1 LHALNQEKEM
11 SAKIQF
17 GYEKSET
24 GEVSVVAKMITEFTT
39 ETELAYARQGMLYVH
54 QLLDSDLE
62 DLGIP
67 FDLDGKWATI
77 VLTSGRSADDDD
89 FDEIDAQKAAM
100 DEDMHMAVTLEVDT
114 SFDEIGCLNQAHRVV
129 AKAAYEMIAE
139 AIRTVKV

>member
-1 LHALNQEKEM
+1 M

-17 GYEKSET
+17 GYQKSET
-24 GEVSVVAKMITEFTT
+24 GDISVVAKMITEFTT

-54 QLLDSDLE
+54 QLLDSDLG

-67 FDLDGKWATI
+67 FDLSGKWATI
-77 VLTSGRSADDDD
+77 VLTSGRSADDD
-89 FDEIDAQKAAM
+89 FDESDAQKAAM
-100 DEDMHMAVTLEVDT
+100 DEDMHVAVTLELDT
-114 SFDEIGCLNQAHRVV
+114 SFDEMGCLNQAHRVI

>member
-1 LHALNQEKEM
+1 M

-17 GYEKSET
+17 SYEKSET
-24 GEVSVVAKMITEFTT
+24 GEVSVVAKMITDFTT
-39 ETELAYARQGMLYVH
+39 ETELAYARQGMIYVH
-54 QLLDSDLE
+54 KLLDSDLG

-67 FDLDGKWATI
+67 SNLHGKWATI
-77 VLTSGRSADDDD
+77 VLTSGRSTDDD

-114 SFDEIGCLNQAHRVV
+114 SFEEIGCLNQAHRVV
-129 AKAAYEMIAE
+129 AKAVYEMIAE